1 MGLSLSSFLFP
12 PSPIYFLKRID
23 VPALAAGAVKEYDA
37 ENTLRKYRLFM
48 PFTNFQIVNDSA
60 AELEF
65 VLDYSDNKRIKVLS
79 GGVKAVRNQP
89 FNSFVIKNISAAI
102 ATEGDDITIELETI
116 R

>member
-1 MGLSLSSFLFP
+1 MSLRSFLFP
-12 PSPIYFLKRID
+12 PPPVFFLKRID

-37 ENTLRKYRLFM
+37 ENTLRACRKYL

-60 AELEF
+60 AEVEF
-65 VLDYSDNKRIKVLS
+65 TLDYSTNKRIKVLS

-89 FNSFVIKNISAAI
+89 FYSFVIKNISAAI